1 MKSLHVGRRGLG
13 LCSVA
18 VMLAAC
24 GGSQP
29 PSGVPG
35 AFDRIAQNRSVGLVN
50 ASAPQLP
57 ERALTEPQY
66 KVASPLM
73 FVVNFSTPSGLG
85 NVVVYDPKTND
96 PNPLA
101 VITAEI
107 SSPNGD
113 CVNSTGTLYVGSD
126 PGSGPG
132 WISEYAPGK
141 TKPFKTITDGLDGP
155 AFCAIDGQGN
165 LWVTNNGGAANVTE
179 YWKGSTR
186 PHMASPCATATV
198 GAPAS
203 AALARIPAPALRRV
217 MNRPLLCAFGTF
229 VDRRADHWPA
239 TAFSTAR
246 RTSVSKS
253 GSL

>member
-1 MKSLHVGRRGLG
+1 MGLRASARTSLLPIRSPEGSVDMKSLHVGRRGLG

-96 PNPLA
+96 PIRLRSLLRRYPRPMA
-101 VITAEI
+101 TA
-107 SSPNGD
+107 
-113 CVNSTGTLYVGSD
+113 ST
-126 PGSGPG
+126 
-132 WISEYAPGK
+132 APGRS
-141 TKPFKTITDGLDGP
+141 TSGAIRAVGRAGFRNMPPVKP
-155 AFCAIDGQGN
+155 N
-165 LWVTNNGGAANVTE
+165 
-179 YWKGSTR
+179 
-186 PHMASPCATATV
+186 H
-198 GAPAS
+198 
-203 AALARIPAPALRRV
+203 LRQ
-217 MNRPLLCAFGTF
+217 
-229 VDRRADHWPA
+229 
-239 TAFSTAR
+239 
-246 RTSVSKS
+246 
-253 GSL
+253 